1 MYTQIL
7 SVFPSAVN
15 IAQILGIII
24 ASQSIQREV
33 VEDILGTEEGEL
45 KLVLCGLSSLMED
58 EDEDDDYGGLIS
70 YVICW
75 LFVRFKLFG
84 PILCHSTGICKP
96 AYCTELCPRYAIDSV
111 LEVSNSYDLQP
122 ITIIHNHDRKSS
134 ITRILHTA
142 TSSWDFASDLPNY
155 FSRSPKAI
163 KEAIMTDII
172 AFLMI

>member
-70 YVICW
+70 YVIC
-75 LFVRFKLFG
+75 
-84 PILCHSTGICKP
+84 
-96 AYCTELCPRYAIDSV
+96 
-111 LEVSNSYDLQP
+111 
-122 ITIIHNHDRKSS
+122 
-134 ITRILHTA
+134 
-142 TSSWDFASDLPNY
+142 
-155 FSRSPKAI
+155 
-163 KEAIMTDII
+163 
-172 AFLMI
+172 

>member
-58 EDEDDDYGGLIS
+58 EDEDEDDDYGGLIS
-70 YVICW
+70 YVIC
-75 LFVRFKLFG
+75 
-84 PILCHSTGICKP
+84 
-96 AYCTELCPRYAIDSV
+96 
-111 LEVSNSYDLQP
+111 
-122 ITIIHNHDRKSS
+122 
-134 ITRILHTA
+134 
-142 TSSWDFASDLPNY
+142 
-155 FSRSPKAI
+155 
-163 KEAIMTDII
+163 
-172 AFLMI
+172 